1 MIFTVYNQYK
11 RMIRIKFIFMLDQS
25 TSFTDNP
32 VLSAASVRSLAIKLV
47 PEPGFYGKES
57 G

>member
-11 RMIRIKFIFMLDQS
+11 RMIRIKVIFMLDQS